1 MRDEPKGYNE
11 LTFNSLPILNSEQY
25 TTKDIDKDID
35 SKEEL
40 FYNLYNS
47 CLPVIKECIED
58 EDPFGLVD
66 FVEGIFE
73 DAEEDL
79 ISEFLIYC
87 IKKDLQSMSHMFNY
101 IEKEHEDSIK
111 EQIEDFIEYKKS
123 IDANILKVVEK
134 QL

>member
-1 MRDEPKGYNE
+1 MRDEPEGYNE
-11 LTFNSLPILNSEQY
+11 LKFNSLPILTNEERCS
-25 TTKDIDKDID
+25 TKDID

-40 FYNLYNS
+40 FYNLYNLS
-47 CLPVIKECIED
+47 LPVIKECIED

-79 ISEFLIYC
+79 TSEFLIYC
-87 IKKDLQSMSHMFNY
+87 IKKDLQSMHHMFNY

-111 EQIEDFIEYKKS
+111 EQIQGFIEYKKS
-123 IDANILKVVEK
+123 IDANISNIVMNDK
-134 QL
+134 